1 METDNLKYIIFILA
15 KAQKLCKAGQTLFK
29 VNGYRVFI
37 MGDYVKVILGP
48 FLLWNNKYVLVRTI
62 LTILGYYLALLP
74 DKPECWNFQD
84 SKVWVKLLAYGMF
97 IIYVFYLCYKWY
109 TLVQIPGFCQNG
121 KGRLPWNVIFRTIAG
136 PCQDHVATVLGLAL
150 LSG

>member
-1 METDNLKYIIFILA
+1 MQIYIISRVV
-15 KAQKLCKAGQTLFK
+15 KALKSCKAGPTLFK
-29 VNGYRVFI
+29 VKGYRVSI
-37 MGDYVKVILGP
+37 IGDYVKLMLGP
-48 FLLWNNKYVLVRTI
+48 FLFWNNKYVLVRTI

-84 SKVWVKLLAYGMF
+84 SKVWGKGLAYGMF
-97 IIYVFYLCYKWY
+97 IIYVFYLYYKWY

-121 KGRLPWNVIFRTIAG
+121 KGRLPWNVIFRTITG